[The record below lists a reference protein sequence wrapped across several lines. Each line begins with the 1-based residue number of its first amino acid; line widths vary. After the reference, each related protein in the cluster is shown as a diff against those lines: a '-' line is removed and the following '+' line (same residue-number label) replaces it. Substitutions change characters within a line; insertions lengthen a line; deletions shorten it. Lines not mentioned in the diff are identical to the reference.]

1 MYTEVSPEKIKL
13 FNTNLE
19 SAMSSLTNG
28 RLILR
33 FIDSVLVQN
42 FFFTVLYLHFNCIH
56 SVSIK

>member
-1 MYTEVSPEKIKL
+1 MYTQVSPEKIKL
-13 FNTNLE
+13 FNTNLD

-42 FFFTVLYLHFNCIH
+42 FVFTVY
-56 SVSIK
+56 